1 VKVARAIR
9 DLHRAETELADEL
22 RKVGERHAV
31 EHEVFHTAHVLAA
44 QCEQHAARHQLIG
57 DHYAAELPDDTDGGP
72 WQGVLESLRRTVAEP
87 LGRTTATGMILLD
100 DLRTLFLAAEDC
112 SIRWVM
118 LGQAAKA
125 VRDKE
130 LLLLVAECHTET
142 EVQVKWL
149 TTQIKVRSPVVLAA
163 S

>member
-1 VKVARAIR
+1 MNVGRAIQ
-9 DLHRAETELADEL
+9 DLHGAETELADEF

-44 QCEQHAARHQLIG
+44 QCEQHAARLQLIS
-57 DHYAAELPDDTDGGP
+57 DRYSADVPDDADGGP
-72 WQGVLESLRRTVAEP
+72 WQSVLASLRRALTEP
-87 LGRTTATGMILLD
+87 LGHTKATGMILLD
-100 DLRTLFLAAEDC
+100 DLRTLYLAAEDC

-130 LLLLVAECHTET
+130 LLLLVTECHTET

-163 S
+163 G